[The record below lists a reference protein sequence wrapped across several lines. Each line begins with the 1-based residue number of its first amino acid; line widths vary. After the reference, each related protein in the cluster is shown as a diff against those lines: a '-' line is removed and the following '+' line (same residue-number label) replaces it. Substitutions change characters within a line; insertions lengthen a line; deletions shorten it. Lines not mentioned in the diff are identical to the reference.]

1 MVHRGGMTKQYRLF
15 HDVPISVIMILIA
28 DKGFAKLPSAKS
40 SK

>member
-15 HDVPISVIMILIA
+15 HDVPISVILIA
-28 DKGFAKLPSAKS
+28 NKGFAKLPSVNS